1 MNDAGIILAV
11 MAGVLVGIIGG
22 LLFLA
27 GKNRQMTELKGEIKS
42 IEEDAAALREK
53 LAAETE
59 RRAVADEKSSRIP
72 GLEEG

>member
-1 MNDAGIILAV
+1 
-11 MAGVLVGIIGG
+11 MARLQE
-22 LLFLA
+22 
-27 GKNRQMTELKGEIKS
+27 KYKTELKGEIKS

-72 GLEEG
+72 GLED